1 MVQFESRRRRRL
13 ARASVVRI
21 RFEAVVEENVPV
33 VFGISAGGTGHDQQ
47 PKQTE
52 EADEDTEEARSA

>member
-1 MVQFESRRRRRL
+1 MVQFERGRGRCL
-13 ARASVVRI
+13 ARAVVVRI
-21 RFEAVVEENVPV
+21 RLETIVEKNVSV
-33 VFGISAGGTGHDQQ
+33 VFGISGGGTGQDQQ

>member
-21 RFEAVVEENVPV
+21 RFEAVVEENVLV
-33 VFGISAGGTGHDQQ
+33 VFGISAGGTGQDQQ

>member
-13 ARASVVRI
+13 ALASVVRI
-21 RFEAVVEENVPV
+21 RFEAVVEENVLV
-33 VFGISAGGTGHDQQ
+33 VFGTSAGGTGQDQQ

>member
-13 ARASVVRI
+13 ARASVVGI

-33 VFGISAGGTGHDQQ
+33 VFGISTGGTGQDQQ